1 MYIMDQQEKVIHNTD
16 FIQRFHIV
24 EKSDAWLIISSIEH
38 DKTPDTLGRY
48 FTEAEAKSVLEQLF
62 KALTNEDKFFEMPRS
77 FNQDTYER
85 KRDARVKRKGGS

>member
-1 MYIMDQQEKVIHNTD
+1 MYIMDQSKKVIHNTD

-24 EKSDAWLIISSIEH
+24 AKSDAWLVISSIEH

-62 KALTNEDKFFEMPRS
+62 KALINEDHTNVKEMHELKEKVAV
-77 FNQDTYER
+77 DER
-85 KRDARVKRKGGS
+85 F